1 MSHANRQ
8 DTKYF
13 HPAACIACLPPPQ
26 SCLSNCP
33 DKSPLSGLTSL
44 PEPASGAQRKGKEK
58 KGQKSQLGQAG
69 KARSWGK
76 GKREQMP
83 EDDQRQGEAGGAGA
97 GRDAGQAT
105 FLAL

>member
-1 MSHANRQ
+1 MEPNEKARKTRARN
-8 DTKYF
+8 
-13 HPAACIACLPPPQ
+13 
-26 SCLSNCP
+26 LS
-33 DKSPLSGLTSL
+33 
-44 PEPASGAQRKGKEK
+44 
-58 KGQKSQLGQAG
+58 LGQAG